1 MKSVKT
7 SLPISGYWDTRQGGR
22 AENQDACGFIDTPL
36 GFIAVVCDGMGGG
49 PSGQLAANVAVK
61 KIVEY
66 VMNAPNDISRKDVMK
81 DAIEYAH
88 ETILKMGTE
97 NPSLRG
103 MGTTVASVLINKN
116 SAIVSHVGDSR
127 VYQFRWGR
135 KKFRTEDH
143 SFVADLVRKKTLTEE
158 QARLSS
164 QSNLITKALGG
175 QLSNLA
181 EVTEIPYESGDRFL
195 LCTDGIWGMLP
206 EKDLIRRTAKT
217 PSLSG
222 AVDGTILEV
231 DEIGRKNG
239 NMHDNMTIALIE
251 TRQDS
256 LLKEK
261 MNKRTLHILL
271 VLAAICILSLI
282 VNIVL
287 IGKLSAPNP
296 AEQQVETLKEQILE
310 KDKQIDELRQEVNRL
325 NSDMAEQKQ
334 ETANAKLKVAEEHEK
349 ATKLAR
355 EEAEKQAKEVQAA
368 AEKAASEAQQAKTAA
383 NDISRRIQAVIKNL
397 SDAKVM
403 KEGPKRK
410 DLRKSATSNLAYL
423 IKIDTKHKG
432 TYEKVIQELKKEA
445 SRNEP
450 PKADGQ
456 YNTLISWLK
465 NLK

>member
-1 MKSVKT
+1 
-7 SLPISGYWDTRQGGR
+7 
-22 AENQDACGFIDTPL
+22 
-36 GFIAVVCDGMGGG
+36 MGGG
-49 PSGQLAANVAVK
+49 PSGQLAADVAVK

-66 VMNAPNDISRKDVMK
+66 VMNAPKDFSRKDVMRE
-81 DAIEYAH
+81 AIEYAH
-88 ETILKMGTE
+88 ETILKMGVE

-103 MGTTVASVLINKN
+103 MGTTVASVLINKD

-175 QLSNLA
+175 QLSNIA

-231 DEIGRKNG
+231 DELGRKNG
-239 NMHDNMTIALIE
+239 NTHDNMTIALIE

-256 LLKEK
+256 ILKEK
-261 MNKRTLHILL
+261 MNKRTLQIILG
-271 VLAAICILSLI
+271 LAAVCIISII
-282 VNIVL
+282 VNVVL
-287 IGKLSAPNP
+287 IGKLSAPSP
-296 AEQQVETLKEQILE
+296 AEQQVETLKEQILD
-310 KDKQIDELRQEVNRL
+310 KDKQIDDLRKTVNKL

-349 ATKLAR
+349 ATKIAR
-355 EEAEKQAKEVQAA
+355 EEAEKQAKEAQAA
-368 AEKAASEAQQAKTAA
+368 AEKAASAAQQAKTAA
-383 NDISRRIQAVIKNL
+383 NDINRRRQNVIKKL

-410 DLRKSATSNLAYL
+410 DLRKSATSDLEYL
-423 IKIDTKHKG
+423 IKNDAKHKG
-432 TYEKVIQELKKEA
+432 TYERVKQELKKDV
-445 SRNEP
+445 SRNAP
-450 PKADGQ
+450 PDADGQ